1 MSLLPLSQSRRHTW
15 LLGALSVLTVAIV
28 VFGLLLRYRR
38 PNGPP
43 YSPHDALRTIA
54 IHKGFRVEPFAAE
67 PTINSPV
74 AMDWDEN
81 GRIYVAEDTGYPLD
95 TRPIGRIVLLE
106 DTNGDGF
113 PDRRTV
119 FADHI
124 VMPNGVMCWKG
135 GVLVTAAPDVWF
147 FKDTKRSGKADV
159 REKFLTGFAFTNPQH
174 MVNGPLYGPDNW
186 IYLAHQGPVHT
197 VVFQDPFGDRG
208 SDIRFADGQG
218 PQLKMAPRSV
228 RFRPETHQLEFL
240 SGWSQYGQAFDEWGR
255 HFTIT
260 NDSNGRHEVIA
271 ARYLQ
276 RNPAL
281 LLPSVQQDI
290 STADNNKVFPITR
303 NPRFEIL
310 TDVGTLT
317 SSCSITL
324 PYLGGAFPHS
334 FDRVACLA
342 ESAHN
347 VVHCDVW
354 SDAGVTYSARRLE
367 EKAEFVASTD
377 AWFRPVNMYIG
388 PDGALY
394 LIDYYR
400 NTIEHP
406 EWMAADTYHA
416 GYLYSG
422 QDRGRIYRIVP
433 DTQTPL
439 PLPKNIGLGQAP
451 DAELVQQLSSPN
463 IWWRR
468 TAQRLLVERHHADA
482 VPFLARLFEES
493 TSPLARV
500 HALWTLDGMGKLD
513 PSLITRALDDP
524 VAGVRENAIRLSEPY
539 LAKAPELARKL
550 MQMADDPDPKVRFQ
564 LLCTLGFLDSPEA
577 TVAQNKLLADG
588 VEDPWMQVAALSA
601 SPARA
606 LPYFELAVSRLA
618 DSETKARRNFFRQV
632 GAVIGMRANLKEMRR
647 LLTTVADGSRRNSD
661 WWGGATL
668 DGMADG
674 VRAKGADAKAAL
686 KKDRD
691 LFVQMFERRPGP
703 VGHAVVHLLAVL
715 GLPNNATAADALKR
729 AERIAANRK
738 ADASVRADALDLLAL
753 ANSDRE
759 ARLLES
765 LLDPQEP
772 DNVQIAAV
780 RALTSVRGGNVGPLL
795 LAKWNGMSAPVR
807 AEATNTLLSGGSDRV
822 LLLLEAVKNGHVQTW
837 QLDPYKPRLFMD
849 SDPAVRQLAR
859 ALFEQSS
866 AQREQVLKEYQAA
879 LNIRGDVARGRETFT
894 RVCSKCHALDGVGV
908 AVGPNLGTVRNH
920 PASGLLVDI
929 IQPSKSVE
937 QGYETYVVELASG
950 DIMDGIMSA
959 QTPATITLKQEQGR
973 ETVIARQDIKTMRVS
988 KVSMMPEGLEKQIS
1002 ISQMADLLT
1011 FLRAVR

>member
-1 MSLLPLSQSRRHTW
+1 MKPQVSEVSLLPLSQSRRHTW

-28 VFGLLLRYRR
+28 VFGLLVRSRR

-106 DTNGDGF
+106 DTDGDGF

-240 SGWSQYGQAFDEWGR
+240 S
-255 HFTIT
+255 
-260 NDSNGRHEVIA
+260 
-271 ARYLQ
+271 
-276 RNPAL
+276 
-281 LLPSVQQDI
+281 
-290 STADNNKVFPITR
+290 
-303 NPRFEIL
+303 
-310 TDVGTLT
+310 
-317 SSCSITL
+317 
-324 PYLGGAFPHS
+324 
-334 FDRVACLA
+334 
-342 ESAHN
+342 
-347 VVHCDVW
+347 
-354 SDAGVTYSARRLE
+354 
-367 EKAEFVASTD
+367 
-377 AWFRPVNMYIG
+377 VNMYIG

-451 DAELVQQLSSPN
+451 DAELVRQLSSPN

-468 TAQRLLVERHHADA
+468 TAQRLLVERHHGDA

-513 PSLITRALDDP
+513 PSLIARALDDP

-539 LAKAPELARKL
+539 LAKAPELARRL
-550 MQMADDPDPKVRFQ
+550 MQMVGDPDPKVRFQ

-577 TVAQNKLLADG
+577 TVAQNKLLANG

-691 LFVQMFERRPGP
+691 LFVQMFERRPGL

-729 AERIAANRK
+729 AERMAANRK
-738 ADASVRADALDLLAL
+738 ADASVRADALDMLAL

-759 ARLLES
+759 ARLMES

-780 RALTSVRGGNVGPLL
+780 RALTSVRGGNVGPLV

-822 LLLLEAVKNGHVQTW
+822 LLLLEAVKNGDVQTW

-879 LNIRGDVARGRETFT
+879 LNIRGDVARGRETFA

-973 ETVIARQDIKTMRVS
+973 ETVIARQDIKTIRVS
-988 KVSMMPEGLEKQIS
+988 EVSMMPEGLEKQIS